1 MNPSQLMPQPVS
13 GAHEELA
20 AFRLISV
27 AEMLRMIPRTEH
39 GGADRERGLAAVVAF
54 HEHGVGRAAAEH
66 VSNLRDAGNIPE
78 MKPGFWERTM
88 ESIESSPMPEQEW
101 EPLLELLGDE
111 ILGKLTGV
119 SDSSMRR
126 YRIGERKTPDEVAVR
141 LHFTALIVA
150 DLLGSYNAFGVRRW
164 FGRPRA
170 QLHGAAPLETL
181 EPDWTPEDS
190 GPQAIRELAAALLAP
205 LAS

>member
-1 MNPSQLMPQPVS
+1 
-13 GAHEELA
+13 
-20 AFRLISV
+20 
-27 AEMLRMIPRTEH
+27 MLRMIPRAEQ
-39 GGADRERGLAAVVAF
+39 GGTDQERGLAAANAF
-54 HEHGVGRAAAEH
+54 YEHGVGRAAAEH
-66 VSNLRDAGNIPE
+66 VSSLRDAGHTAQ
-78 MKPGFWERTM
+78 MKPGFWERIM
-88 ESIESSPMPEQEW
+88 ESLESSPMPEQEW
-101 EPLLELLGDE
+101 EPLLEILGDE

-126 YRIGERKTPDEVAVR
+126 YRNGERKTPDEVAGR

-170 QLHGAAPLETL
+170 QLHGSSPLETL
-181 EPDWTPEDS
+181 EPEWAPEDS

>member
-1 MNPSQLMPQPVS
+1 MNPSQFMPHPVS
-13 GAHEELA
+13 GAHEKLA
-20 AFRLISV
+20 AFRLISF
-27 AEMLRMIPRTEH
+27 AEMLRMIPSTVQ
-39 GGADRERGLAAVVAF
+39 GGTDRERGLDAVDAF
-54 HEHGVGRAAAEH
+54 YEHGVGRAAAEQIA
-66 VSNLRDAGNIPE
+66 SLRDAGHTPQ
-78 MKPGFWERTM
+78 MKPGFWEQIM
-88 ESIESSPMPEQEW
+88 ESLESSPMPEEEW
-101 EPLLELLGDE
+101 EPLLEILGDE

-126 YRIGERKTPDEVAVR
+126 YRTGERKTPDEVAVR

-170 QLHGAAPLETL
+170 QLHSASPLETL
-181 EPDWTPEDS
+181 EPGWTPEDP